1 MIMAKTIFVFS
12 RNAKA
17 SEFFQSLTLVL
28 IRCKLTN
35 QLALLHWETFF
46 LKCCCSSLQHFR
58 QLPRHFMSRH
68 TWMGLSK
75 YSLEERDHNLSW

>member
-12 RNAKA
+12 TNAKA

-46 LKCCCSSLQHFR
+46 FFEMLLLLAAALQAAAETFHV
-58 QLPRHFMSRH
+58 
-68 TWMGLSK
+68 
-75 YSLEERDHNLSW
+75 